1 MDKLEREKD
10 LKLGFN
16 LDKKEVEKKVSDMLY
31 HNSAYI
37 LGKIDGKKE
46 GREGMI
52 QEIHKIAKDL
62 QDKEDRHVL
71 DMETQEFINILYD
84 LEKHFGESFKRKE
97 LRKDE

>member
-1 MDKLEREKD
+1 
-10 LKLGFN
+10 
-16 LDKKEVEKKVSDMLY
+16 
-31 HNSAYI
+31 
-37 LGKIDGKKE
+37 
-46 GREGMI
+46 MI